1 MKENRRK
8 EREGKGQCKSEKD
21 LYDVEIEI
29 SAVSAILTGLSYQL
43 DEDGSMKL
51 NDENFM
57 LALHGVSDYLDRIAE
72 SITEMDKRYL
82 LIEREKVHEV

>member
-1 MKENRRK
+1 M
-8 EREGKGQCKSEKD
+8 
-21 LYDVEIEI
+21 YDVEIEI

>member
-1 MKENRRK
+1 MK
-8 EREGKGQCKSEKD
+8 KD

>member
-1 MKENRRK
+1 MK
-8 EREGKGQCKSEKD
+8 KD

-29 SAVSAILTGLSYQL
+29 SAVSAILTGLSFQL

-72 SITEMDKRYL
+72 SITEMDERYL

>member
-1 MKENRRK
+1 MK
-8 EREGKGQCKSEKD
+8 KD

-72 SITEMDKRYL
+72 SITKMDKRYL

>member
-1 MKENRRK
+1 MK
-8 EREGKGQCKSEKD
+8 KD
-21 LYDVEIEI
+21 LYNVEIEI

>member
-1 MKENRRK
+1 
-8 EREGKGQCKSEKD
+8 
-21 LYDVEIEI
+21 
-29 SAVSAILTGLSYQL
+29 
-43 DEDGSMKL
+43 MKL